1 MGQSRV
7 ALCKVVTGDEM
18 RQKGELGLGH
28 RSSSI
33 FLLLCFVVSSGQAGA
48 SAIGWG
54 AGAVS
59 QVRQTLIA
67 AAAANTQWFPYTG
80 TDCATAAAT
89 ATLQPGWPG
98 APVAGIGATTPA
110 PGALSICLRQ
120 KILFR
125 GGRWSPWR
133 QVSGNVGAAWTPN
146 WGSVGGAGNP
156 GIDITAVVED
166 AILNAE
172 DAVGL
177 DLRV

>member
-1 MGQSRV
+1 MGQWLCRV
-7 ALCKVVTGDEM
+7 VVGDKM
-18 RQKGELGLGH
+18 RQKEQLGLGQ

-33 FLLLCFVVSSGQAGA
+33 FLLLCLVVSAAQAGA

-59 QVRQTLIA
+59 QVRQTLLA

-80 TDCATAAAT
+80 TDCTTAAAT
-89 ATLQPGWPG
+89 ANPQPGWPG
-98 APVAGIGATTPA
+98 APVGGATTPA
-110 PGALSICLRQ
+110 PGSLSICLRR

-133 QVSGNVGAAWTPN
+133 QVSGNVASAWTPD
-146 WGSVGGAGNP
+146 WGSVGGAGDP
-156 GIDITAVVED
+156 GIDISAVIED

-177 DLRV
+177 DALRRV

>member
-1 MGQSRV
+1 MGQWLCRV
-7 ALCKVVTGDEM
+7 VIGDEM
-18 RQKGELGLGH
+18 RQKGELGLGQ

-33 FLLLCFVVSSGQAGA
+33 FLLLCLVVSAAQAGA

-98 APVAGIGATTPA
+98 APA
-110 PGALSICLRQ
+110 PGALSICLRR

-172 DAVGL
+172 DAVAGL
-177 DLRV
+177 DIRV

>member
-1 MGQSRV
+1 MGQSIL
-7 ALCKVVTGDEM
+7 ALCKVVTEDKM
-18 RQKGELGLGH
+18 RQKKQLGLGQ

-33 FLLLCFVVSSGQAGA
+33 FLLLCLVVSAGQAGA

-98 APVAGIGATTPA
+98 APVAGIGHDPSSRCFEHMPA
-110 PGALSICLRQ
+110 SQDPLQ
-120 KILFR
+120 
-125 GGRWSPWR
+125 
-133 QVSGNVGAAWTPN
+133 
-146 WGSVGGAGNP
+146 
-156 GIDITAVVED
+156 
-166 AILNAE
+166 
-172 DAVGL
+172 
-177 DLRV
+177 